1 MFRSSKRII
10 ELSRVGSYQNNYV
23 APPLHFFYMKEVR
36 QRDFYVSHPKS
47 TAVSDAARTK
57 NPEMTSSFLSVQ
69 KHTCAYTHTHT
80 PHKLFLKIICTS
92 LIFTEISSFIKRHL
106 VYGWPLEL
114 NSDTPTCT
122 KALGICKRQNKSFHI
137 RLSRYP
143 KKEKEQDPC
152 LLNQKELNYIDST
165 EVALFKVS
173 RKGDEEAPG

>member
-10 ELSRVGSYQNNYV
+10 ELSRVGSNQNNYV

-36 QRDFYVSHPKS
+36 HRDFYVNHPKS

-57 NPEMTSSFLSVQ
+57 NPEMTSSLLSVL
-69 KHTCAYTHTHT
+69 KHTHTHT
-80 PHKLFLKIICTS
+80 HSTQVIFKIICTS

-122 KALGICKRQNKSFHI
+122 KALGRCKRQNKSFHI
-137 RLSRYP
+137 RL
-143 KKEKEQDPC
+143 
-152 LLNQKELNYIDST
+152 
-165 EVALFKVS
+165 
-173 RKGDEEAPG
+173 